1 MHMRTVARLG
11 FVAVVA
17 AGFIGC
23 SKSGSTDAPTT
34 KAVSAQ
40 SNVVA
45 PAPQLD
51 PKMQPIANAAADFL
65 DAMLKGD
72 TQRCS
77 TRLTPQAMQR
87 IVASG
92 KPFNPPGMETDS
104 FRVGQ
109 VQAPAEDQA
118 IVQCFYI
125 TASKGVRHEEE
136 ACFVMRR
143 VDNDWRV
150 AGLAYGVSPDQ
161 PWTLM
166 DFESGQTGSI
176 PREAMSP
183 QNSGVASNGPAAGPQ
198 TPRTAQE
205 PQSSSQR

>member
-1 MHMRTVARLG
+1 MHIAARLG
-11 FVAVVA
+11 FVIVLGIGVTA
-17 AGFIGC
+17 GC
-23 SKSGSTDAPTT
+23 SKSASDPAAT
-34 KAVSAQ
+34 KTVASQIKSA
-40 SNVVA
+40 A
-45 PAPQLD
+45 PAAQLD
-51 PKMQPIANAAADFL
+51 PKMQPVANAAADFL

-104 FRVGQ
+104 FRLGQ
-109 VQAPAEDQA
+109 VQTAAPDQA

-125 TASKGVRHEEE
+125 SSAKGISHEEE

-143 VDNDWRV
+143 VEGDWRV
-150 AGLAYGVSPDQ
+150 AALAYGVSPDQ

-183 QNSGVASNGPAAGPQ
+183 ANTGMATNDAGSSEQ

-205 PQSSSQR
+205 PQPTTNR

>member
-11 FVAVVA
+11 YVVVVA

-23 SKSGSTDAPTT
+23 SKSASTDATT
-34 KAVSAQ
+34 ATTVSTR
-40 SNVVA
+40 SNVAA

-51 PKMQPIANAAADFL
+51 PKMQPIANAANDFL

-72 TQRCS
+72 AQRCS

-104 FRVGQ
+104 FRLGQ
-109 VQAPAEDQA
+109 VQTAAPDQA
-118 IVQCFYI
+118 IAQCFYI
-125 TASKGVRHEEE
+125 SSAKGISHEEE

-143 VDNDWRV
+143 VEGDWRV
-150 AGLAYGVSPDQ
+150 AALAYGVSPDQ

-183 QNSGVASNGPAAGPQ
+183 ANAGMAANDADSNQQ

-205 PQSSSQR
+205 PQPRANR

>member
-1 MHMRTVARLG
+1 MRTIARVCFVIVLG
-11 FVAVVA
+11 I
-17 AGFIGC
+17 GSIPGC
-23 SKSGSTDAPTT
+23 SKNTAPDVPAAN
-34 KAVSAQ
+34 AVSAQ
-40 SNVVA
+40 TKTAA

-51 PKMQPIANAAADFL
+51 PTMQPIANAAADFL

-104 FRVGQ
+104 FRLGQ
-109 VQAPAEDQA
+109 VQLPSQDQA

-125 TASKGVRHEEE
+125 SSSKGVSHEEE

-143 VDNDWRV
+143 IENDWRV
-150 AGLAYGVSPDQ
+150 AALAYGVSPDQ

-176 PREAMSP
+176 PREAMAP
-183 QNSGVASNGPAAGPQ
+183 QNAGMAGNAAGSAQQ

-205 PQSSSQR
+205 PQPTTQR